1 MLLSPYG
8 RSWAKARWDLVLA
21 SVNAYKKHTIF
32 FTFARHFLLLCNGSL
47 SKVVWRSKRVAN
59 EFKDLAFY
67 IWSVGGTFSFMYIP
81 KRLFENHPF
90 FSFENEHLFL
100 WGYWLYFWSNGNF
113 IFFRKKKRLVRMIQ
127 IEQKIIEIGKHIYL
141 LDLLATVD
149 SVVMFRRYDAI
160 EWEPL
165 FYIIL
170 FLRKRWKI
178 DFLLLPTSALTL

>member
-1 MLLSPYG
+1 
-8 RSWAKARWDLVLA
+8 
-21 SVNAYKKHTIF
+21 
-32 FTFARHFLLLCNGSL
+32 
-47 SKVVWRSKRVAN
+47 
-59 EFKDLAFY
+59 
-67 IWSVGGTFSFMYIP
+67 
-81 KRLFENHPF
+81 
-90 FSFENEHLFL
+90 
-100 WGYWLYFWSNGNF
+100 
-113 IFFRKKKRLVRMIQ
+113 MIQ

>member
-32 FTFARHFLLLCNGSL
+32 LTFARHFLLLCNGSL
-47 SKVVWRSKRVAN
+47 SKCSLEEAN
-59 EFKDLAFY
+59 GFK
-67 IWSVGGTFSFMYIP
+67 VGLLHWKCWKYFKFV
-81 KRLFENHPF
+81 RLFKNHPF
-90 FSFENEHLFL
+90 FTFENEHLFL
-100 WGYWLYFWSNGNF
+100 CGYWLYFWSNGNF
-113 IFFRKKKRLVRMIQ
+113 ISFKEKWRLVRMIQ

-141 LDLLATVD
+141 LDLLPLTRLLCA
-149 SVVMFRRYDAI
+149 AI
-160 EWEPL
+160 EWEPF

-170 FLRKRWKI
+170 FWRKRWKI